1 MTGEEMER
9 VIEFLLKS
17 QANAEVRQQRTDNQ
31 IAELG
36 RRLEVYAETQ
46 SEFIEIATRTMTG
59 LAEIQAQLAAGMAQM
74 QSSMV
79 QMQETM
85 GQLIESQRQTDGRL
99 NVLIDIVQEGR
110 GSV

>member
-9 VIEFLLKS
+9 AIEFLLKS
-17 QANAEVRQQRTDNQ
+17 QANAEVRQQRTDDQ
-31 IAELG
+31 IAEMG

-59 LAEIQAQLAAGMAQM
+59 FAEIQAQLAAGMAQM
-74 QSSMV
+74 QSNM
-79 QMQETM
+79 E
-85 GQLIESQRQTDGRL
+85 QLVESQRHTDGRL